1 MAFQTFPH
9 HHPPAEED
17 GNEEENGIE
26 DEDACEVPTRTK
38 MRDALLLGGI
48 IDANGNGIDGDPTP
62 HCEDQQL
69 EFGFIARSDQIE
81 PMQMMQRI
89 EAIAALRVG
98 KIMPRLKRKPEVGKP
113 CGEDG
118 SA

>member
-1 MAFQTFPH
+1 MAFQTFPP

-17 GNEEENGIE
+17 GDEEEEGIEEENAG
-26 DEDACEVPTRTK
+26 EVPTGAK

-48 IDANGNGIDGDPTP
+48 IDADGNGVDGYPMP
-62 HCEDQQL
+62 CSEDQKL
-69 EFGFIARSDQIE
+69 EFRLIARGDQVE
-81 PMQMMQRI
+81 PVQMVQGI

-98 KIMPRLKRKPEVGKP
+98 KILPRLKRKPEVGKP